1 MYVVLI
7 LMSVIFV
14 WFLQIPEVHSSE
26 TSIQIRGGE
35 VPYILR

>member
-14 WFLQIPEVHSSE
+14 CLQIPEVHSSE

-35 VPYILR
+35 VPYILQ